1 MKCAAIVIFACLA
14 INALSVQSL
23 KTQSKIDSSSQK
35 VVDLLKKVK
44 DEVTREGEVEDVQFT
59 RYADFCHKTTS
70 DKEYAIKRS
79 TETIIKLE
87 ALIESMHSASEALDA
102 DVKKAQETIA
112 AIDADIQE
120 ATDTRA
126 KEKEAYD
133 AEAKDM
139 NAAIAA
145 MYKAIVELE
154 NAKGNLKGNVKA
166 LPQLSSVASQVL
178 DTMER
183 VNLIKLSEDQAKM
196 LGQMA
201 KPKVGEAADYHY
213 KSGDIVQMLKDL
225 RMTFKE
231 NRQQLDMA
239 EMEAKNAFDLKV
251 QGLKNERQLKAQEES
266 EKSLESA
273 KKKERKGSAETEKVD
288 EENVKAADEA
298 FLADLT
304 ADCEAKA
311 AQHKQRSGVRTGE
324 LEALAKAID
333 FLKKGTD
340 ASFLSKPHSFLQL
353 SKASSVQTRG
363 LRLLTDAARKH
374 KDASIS
380 VLALTVRASNPDQG
394 GTVDLIKDLI
404 NQLKEQDEAATKRK
418 NDCDQEI
425 EEVSANSGSLIRKHE
440 TLVSTDEQKT
450 AERNEKLQQAAT
462 LGKEI
467 AQLKKTLEEAT
478 NLRNK
483 ERAENEIS
491 LAKAKEASEACKFA
505 IETLSQFY
513 DSVAL
518 IQVSSKTKK
527 ETPASVAEV
536 APKFTIEEGDY
547 KGREG
552 GIVGE
557 VQKLKDEMDTSVS
570 ETEEYESTA
579 ESDFKTLSEET
590 EASVEAKTT
599 EMTDAKTDSDNLQAE
614 IMKIKDE
621 TADTS
626 EAAALAQKELD
637 HVKAKCDD
645 GATSFEEQKK
655 NRAQEIKD
663 LESVIDAIA

>member
-1 MKCAAIVIFACLA
+1 MKCVYIVLLAALIC
-14 INALSVQSL
+14 NVQAV
-23 KTQSKIDSSSQK
+23 KVANRIDSPSQK

-44 DEVTREGEVEDVQFT
+44 DEVTREGEVEETQFT
-59 RYADFCHKTTS
+59 RYADFCHRSIS
-70 DKEYAIKRS
+70 DKTYAIEKS
-79 TETIIKLE
+79 TEKIIKLE
-87 ALIESMHSASEALDA
+87 ALIESMKSASEALDA
-102 DVKKAQETIA
+102 DVAKAQETIA

-139 NAAIAA
+139 NQAIAA

-178 DTMER
+178 DTMEK
-183 VNLIKLSEDQAKM
+183 VSLVKLSEDQAK
-196 LGQMA
+196 LLAQMA
-201 KPKVGEAADYHY
+201 KPTVGKAADYHY

-298 FLADLT
+298 FLSDLK

-340 ASFLSKPHSFLQL
+340 ASFISKKHSFLQL
-353 SKASSVQTRG
+353 ASSSKNGVRMLVEAAHKHQ
-363 LRLLTDAARKH
+363 DAAL
-374 KDASIS
+374 S
-380 VLALTVRASNPDQG
+380 VLALKVRTSNPDQG

-440 TLVSTDEQKT
+440 TLISTDEQKT
-450 AERNEKLQQAAT
+450 AERNEKLQTAAD

-467 AQLKKTLEEAT
+467 AGLKKALEEAT

-491 LAKAKEASEACKFA
+491 LAKNKEGSEACKFA
-505 IETLSQFY
+505 LETLQTFY

-518 IQVSSKTKK
+518 IQVSQKTKK
-527 ETPASVAEV
+527 ETPASVADV

-547 KGREG
+547 KGSEG
-552 GIVGE
+552 GIIAE
-557 VQKLKDEMDTSVS
+557 VQKLKDEMDTSIS
-570 ETEEYESTA
+570 ETEDYESTA

-590 EASVEAKTT
+590 DASVEAKTQ
-599 EMTDAKTDSDNLQAE
+599 EMEDAKTDAANLEAE

-645 GATSFEEQKK
+645 GATSFEQQKA

>member
-1 MKCAAIVIFACLA
+1 MKCATILIVVVLA
-14 INALSVQSL
+14 LGVESFKVQ
-23 KTQSKIDSSSQK
+23 TKIDSPSQK

-44 DEVTREGEVEDVQFT
+44 DEVTREGEVEEVQFT

-70 DKEYAIKRS
+70 DKDYAIQQS

-87 ALIESMHSASEALDA
+87 ALIESMKSASEALDA

-112 AIDADIQE
+112 AIDADIKE
-120 ATDTRA
+120 ATATRA

-139 NAAIAA
+139 DQAIAA

-183 VNLIKLSEDQAKM
+183 VELIKLSEDQAKM
-196 LGQMA
+196 LSEMV
-201 KPKVGEAADYHY
+201 KPVVGKAADYHY
-213 KSGDIVQMLKDL
+213 KSGDIVQMLKNL

-239 EMEAKNAFDLKV
+239 EMESKNQFDLKV
-251 QGLKNERQLKAQEES
+251 QGLKNERQLKSQEES

-298 FLADLT
+298 FLSDLK

-340 ASFLSKPHSFLQL
+340 ASFIATKRSFLQL
-353 SKASSVQTRG
+353 SSIQAKG

-374 KDASIS
+374 KDASLS
-380 VLALTVRASNPDQG
+380 VLALKVRTTNPDQG
-394 GTVDLIKDLI
+394 GTADLIRDLI
-404 NQLKEQDEAATKRK
+404 AQLKEQDEAATKRK

-440 TLVSTDEQKT
+440 TLISTDEQKT

-467 AQLKKTLEEAT
+467 AQLKKALEEAT

-505 IETLSQFY
+505 IETLTQFY
-513 DSVAL
+513 DSAAL
-518 IQVSSKTKK
+518 IQVSQKTRKR
-527 ETPASVAEV
+527 TPGSVAEV

-552 GIVGE
+552 GIIGE

-570 ETEEYESTA
+570 DTEDYESTA
-579 ESDFKTLSEET
+579 EADFKTLSEET
-590 EASVEAKTT
+590 DASVEAKAT
-599 EMTDAKTDSDNLQAE
+599 EMEDAKTDSNNLQAE

-645 GATSFEEQKK
+645 GATSFEQQKK